1 MARGFRAAD
10 NEFAYSSIMRVELL
24 KRLIA
29 RRRKHDLASVTSA
42 MNGAA
47 TQDVRAIEV
56 VPVLA
61 ALLSKGAPNARTAKM
76 LQLLRAWR
84 ANGGSRLDRDGDGKI
99 DAPGAAILDAAWDR
113 MSDAEFGKVLGPK
126 LTDQLA
132 EIFTRWDQPPDHNMF
147 SGWMGYMDKDFRTL
161 LGRTVRGKYS
171 RRYCGGGTLAGCR
184 KAMWAALD
192 AAGKQLAKDQ
202 GTPNPRRWRAAAEH
216 IQFAPVPLFEMR
228 YTNRPSGI
236 QQVITFTGHRR

>member
-1 MARGFRAAD
+1 
-10 NEFAYSSIMRVELL
+10 MRVEML

-29 RRRKHDLASVTSA
+29 KRRMHDLASVTGA

-47 TQDVRAIEV
+47 TQDVRTIEL

-61 ALLSKGAPNARTAKM
+61 KLLSKGAPTPRDARM
-76 LQLLRAWR
+76 LKLLQAWR
-84 ANGGSRLDRDGDGKI
+84 ANGGSRLDRNGDEKI

-113 MSDAEFGKVLGPK
+113 MSNAEFSGVLGPK

-132 EIFTRWDQPPDHNMF
+132 TLVPRFDQPPDHNMF
-147 SGWMGYMDKDFRTL
+147 AGWMGYMDKDFRTL
-161 LGRTVRGKYS
+161 LRSKVRGKYS

-192 AAGKQLAKDQ
+192 AAGRQLTKQQ
-202 GTPNPRRWRAAAEH
+202 GTPDPSKWRAPAEH
-216 IQFAPVPLFEMR
+216 LQFAPIPLYQMR

-236 QQVITFTGHRR
+236 QQVISFSGHR